1 MAKIINPLNNCI
13 MKFKFNTFQKKVLLA
28 IAILSIALTIYCL
41 IDVFT
46 ILVADLPINNGL
58 ILAIV
63 IGLLIAF
70 NAIRSLVLLSRKER
84 Q

>member
-1 MAKIINPLNNCI
+1 